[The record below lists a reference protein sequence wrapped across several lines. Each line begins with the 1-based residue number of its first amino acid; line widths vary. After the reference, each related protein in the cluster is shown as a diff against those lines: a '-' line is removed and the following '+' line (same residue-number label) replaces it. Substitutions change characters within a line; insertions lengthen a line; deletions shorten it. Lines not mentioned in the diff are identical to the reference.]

1 MCVGVGQREGT
12 STLCRGTWTNHT
24 FHNCTLFSGG
34 YFVYLKGECHKKS
47 FHTETYLLDYN
58 LVENSRKCGV
68 NIIIENEWNFLFD
81 TDPQNG
87 VRSSVAEPVHFWPAP
102 ALMKKYVLKKLKKMN
117 NSTFSKRK
125 KNIFEDYLFICPCW
139 NAGTEYSSEF
149 FLWAGSGPVVQNSV
163 TLPTVLRV
171 PVFTELQ
178 VCLQCIFWG
187 QFIIYNFSS
196 MVEPKSMFSGRQRN
210 TG

>member
-1 MCVGVGQREGT
+1 MKIHEKGV
-12 STLCRGTWTNHT
+12 S
-24 FHNCTLFSGG
+24 
-34 YFVYLKGECHKKS
+34 
-47 FHTETYLLDYN
+47 
-58 LVENSRKCGV
+58 
-68 NIIIENEWNFLFD
+68 IIIENEWNILFD

-87 VRSSVAEPVHFWPAP
+87 VRSSVAEPVHFWLAP
-102 ALMKKYVLKKLKKMN
+102 GFFFAGSGPSEKICFIKTKKDEQQYLQQK
-117 NSTFSKRK
+117 K

-171 PVFTELQ
+171 PVLTELQ